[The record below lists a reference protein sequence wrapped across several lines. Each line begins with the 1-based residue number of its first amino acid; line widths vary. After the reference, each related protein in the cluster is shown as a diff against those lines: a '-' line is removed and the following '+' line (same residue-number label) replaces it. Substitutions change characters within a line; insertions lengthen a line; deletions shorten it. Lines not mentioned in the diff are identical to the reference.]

1 MSVIGII
8 TCEILELE
16 FAYMLSLDPDI
27 AGITVVED
35 ATSADFLQALEDMGR
50 VEPRRVPILKGFSPS
65 FRGRTEVLVRVLEL
79 ALHNRKQLLQEGL
92 SKAVKDMARYV
103 DGIVL
108 GYGLCGNALQKPQE
122 LFAEAGVPVFIPMD
136 EDHPVDDCVGLI
148 IGGRECYY
156 GEQCKEAG
164 TFFMIPGWT
173 KHWRR
178 LFEKEYGKL
187 DLQMVKRIFGDY
199 KRSLLLPT
207 DVLSEDTM
215 RRNIEDFNQLLGFR
229 TEVQRGTL
237 DILFKTW
244 ENAKQALPEGL

>member
-35 ATSADFLQALEDMGR
+35 ATSAEFLQALEDTGR
-50 VEPRRVPILKGFSPS
+50 VEPRRVPILKGFSPAYP
-65 FRGRTEVLVRVLEL
+65 GRLEVLVRVLEL
-79 ALHNRKQLLQEGL
+79 ALHNRKHLLQEGL
-92 SKAVKDMARYV
+92 GKAVKEMARYV

-178 LFEKEYGKL
+178 LFEKEYGKS

-199 KRSLLLPT
+199 KRSLLVPT
-207 DVLSEDTM
+207 DVLSEDKM
-215 RRNIEDFNQLLGFR
+215 RRNIEDFNSLFGFR

-244 ENAKQALPEGL
+244 ESAKLALSEEL